1 MIFSL
6 NTVHVIY
13 IKVIKKQ
20 FFVSFIIFY
29 EIKKWVNRQKND
41 QFVKKAKQLGYIN
54 RAAFKL
60 EEIEQKYKIIEHSRE
75 ILELGSSPGGW
86 TQVILNYNSK
96 TNITC
101 FDLLDMKMNNQRIAF
116 YREDF
121 LKFNFT
127 NLKNKFDLVL
137 SDVAPNTTGH
147 QSTDHL
153 RISQLI
159 YEVIDRLEII
169 LKKQGS
175 FIFKIW
181 KGEEEKEIIKM
192 LKKIFDKVEYF
203 KPKSSRQES
212 SEIFIIS
219 RGFRLHEE

>member
-1 MIFSL
+1 MS
-6 NTVHVIY
+6 Y
-13 IKVIKKQ
+13 ILKLLKNN
-20 FFVSFIIFY
+20 FLLTLLSFM
-29 EIKKWVNRQKND
+29 KSKNWVNRQKND

-60 EEIEQKYKIIEHSRE
+60 EEIEQKYKIIENSRE

-101 FDLLDMKMNNQRIAF
+101 FDLLDMKMNNQRISF

>member
-1 MIFSL
+1 M
-6 NTVHVIY
+6 TY
-13 IKVIKKQ
+13 ILKLLKNN
-20 FFVSFIIFY
+20 FLLTLLSFM
-29 EIKKWVNRQKND
+29 KSKNWVNRQKND
-41 QFVKKAKQLGYIN
+41 QYVKKAKQLGYIN

-60 EEIEQKYKIIEHSRE
+60 EEIEQKYKIIENSRE

-101 FDLLDMKMNNQRIAF
+101 FDLLDMKINNQRIF
-116 YREDF
+116 FFKDDF
-121 LKFNFT
+121 LKYNFT

-169 LKKQGS
+169 LKNQGS

-181 KGEEEKEIIKM
+181 KGEEEKEIIKI
-192 LKKIFDKVEYF
+192 LKKMFDKVEYF

>member
-1 MIFSL
+1 MS
-6 NTVHVIY
+6 Y
-13 IKVIKKQ
+13 ILKLLKNN
-20 FFVSFIIFY
+20 FLLTLLSFM
-29 EIKKWVNRQKND
+29 KSKNWVNRQKND

-101 FDLLDMKMNNQRIAF
+101 FDLLDMKINNQSIAF

-121 LKFNFT
+121 LKYNFT

-219 RGFRLHEE
+219 RGFRLYAE

>member
-1 MIFSL
+1 MS
-6 NTVHVIY
+6 Y
-13 IKVIKKQ
+13 ILKLLKNN
-20 FFVSFIIFY
+20 FLLTLLSFM
-29 EIKKWVNRQKND
+29 KSKNWVNRQKND

-101 FDLLDMKMNNQRIAF
+101 FDLLDMKMNNKRITF

-121 LKFNFT
+121 LKYNFI
-127 NLKNKFDLVL
+127 NLKTKFDLVL

>member
-1 MIFSL
+1 MKSK
-6 NTVHVIY
+6 N
-13 IKVIKKQ
+13 
-20 FFVSFIIFY
+20 
-29 EIKKWVNRQKND
+29 WVNRQKND

-101 FDLLDMKMNNQRIAF
+101 FDLLDMKINNQSIAF

>member
-1 MIFSL
+1 MS
-6 NTVHVIY
+6 Y
-13 IKVIKKQ
+13 ILKLLKNN
-20 FFVSFIIFY
+20 FLLTLLSFM
-29 EIKKWVNRQKND
+29 KSKNWVNRQKND

-101 FDLLDMKMNNQRIAF
+101 FDLLDMKINNQSIAF

-121 LKFNFT
+121 LKYNFT

-159 YEVIDRLEII
+159 YEIIDRLEII
-169 LKKQGS
+169 LKNQGS

-181 KGEEEKEIIKM
+181 KGDEEKEIIKM

-219 RGFRLHEE
+219 RGFRLNEE

>member
-1 MIFSL
+1 MS
-6 NTVHVIY
+6 Y
-13 IKVIKKQ
+13 ILKLLKNN
-20 FFVSFIIFY
+20 FLLTLLSFM
-29 EIKKWVNRQKND
+29 KSKNWVNRQKND

-60 EEIEQKYKIIEHSRE
+60 EEIEQKYKIIENSKE

-101 FDLLDMKMNNQRIAF
+101 FDLLDMKINNQCITF

-121 LKFNFT
+121 LKYNFI

>member
-1 MIFSL
+1 MS
-6 NTVHVIY
+6 Y
-13 IKVIKKQ
+13 ILKLLKNN
-20 FFVSFIIFY
+20 FLLTLLSFM
-29 EIKKWVNRQKND
+29 KSKNWVNRQKND

-116 YREDF
+116 FKEDF
-121 LKFNFT
+121 LKYNFT
-127 NLKNKFDLVL
+127 NVKNKFDLVL

-169 LKKQGS
+169 LKNQGS

>member
-1 MIFSL
+1 MS
-6 NTVHVIY
+6 Y
-13 IKVIKKQ
+13 ILKLLKNN
-20 FFVSFIIFY
+20 FLLTLLSFM
-29 EIKKWVNRQKND
+29 KSKNWVNRQKND

-101 FDLLDMKMNNQRIAF
+101 FDLLDMKINNQRIAF
-116 YREDF
+116 FKEDF
-121 LKFNFT
+121 LKYNFT
-127 NLKNKFDLVL
+127 NFNNKFDLVL

-169 LKKQGS
+169 LKNQGS

-219 RGFRLHEE
+219 RGFRLYEE

>member
-1 MIFSL
+1 MS
-6 NTVHVIY
+6 Y
-13 IKVIKKQ
+13 ILKLLKNN
-20 FFVSFIIFY
+20 FLLTLLSFM
-29 EIKKWVNRQKND
+29 KSKNWVNRQKND

>member
-1 MIFSL
+1 MS
-6 NTVHVIY
+6 Y
-13 IKVIKKQ
+13 ILKLLKNN
-20 FFVSFIIFY
+20 FLLTLLSFM
-29 EIKKWVNRQKND
+29 KSKNWVNRQKND

-54 RAAFKL
+54 RASFKL
-60 EEIEQKYKIIEHSRE
+60 EEIEQKYKIIEHSKE

>member
-1 MIFSL
+1 MS
-6 NTVHVIY
+6 Y
-13 IKVIKKQ
+13 ILKLLKNN
-20 FFVSFIIFY
+20 FLLTLLSFM
-29 EIKKWVNRQKND
+29 KSKNWVNRQKND
-41 QFVKKAKQLGYIN
+41 QFVKKAKHLGYIN

-60 EEIEQKYKIIEHSRE
+60 EEIEQKYKIIEQSRE

-101 FDLLDMKMNNQRIAF
+101 FDLLDMKINNQSIAF

-121 LKFNFT
+121 LKYNFT

-175 FIFKIW
+175 FLFKIW

>member
-1 MIFSL
+1 MS
-6 NTVHVIY
+6 Y
-13 IKVIKKQ
+13 ILKLLKNN
-20 FFVSFIIFY
+20 FLLTLLSFM
-29 EIKKWVNRQKND
+29 KSKNWVNRQKND

-116 YREDF
+116 FREDF

>member
-1 MIFSL
+1 MS
-6 NTVHVIY
+6 Y
-13 IKVIKKQ
+13 ILKLLKNN
-20 FFVSFIIFY
+20 FLLTLLSFM
-29 EIKKWVNRQKND
+29 KSKNWVNRQKND

-101 FDLLDMKMNNQRIAF
+101 FDLLDMKINNQRIAF
-116 YREDF
+116 YKEDF
-121 LKFNFT
+121 LKYNFT

-159 YEVIDRLEII
+159 YEVLDRLEII

>member
-1 MIFSL
+1 MS
-6 NTVHVIY
+6 Y
-13 IKVIKKQ
+13 ILKLLKNN
-20 FFVSFIIFY
+20 FLLALLSFM
-29 EIKKWVNRQKND
+29 KSKNWVNRQKND

-54 RAAFKL
+54 RASFKL
-60 EEIEQKYKIIEHSRE
+60 EEIEQKYKIIENSKE

-86 TQVILNYNSK
+86 TQVILNYNRK

-101 FDLLDMKMNNQRIAF
+101 FDLLDMKINNQRIAF

-121 LKFNFT
+121 LKYNFT

-181 KGEEEKEIIKM
+181 KGEEEKEIIKI
-192 LKKIFDKVEYF
+192 LKKNFDKVEYF

>member
-1 MIFSL
+1 MS
-6 NTVHVIY
+6 Y
-13 IKVIKKQ
+13 ILKLLKNN
-20 FFVSFIIFY
+20 FLLTLLSFM
-29 EIKKWVNRQKND
+29 KSKNWVNRQKND

-60 EEIEQKYKIIEHSRE
+60 EEIEQKYKIIENSRE

-86 TQVILNYNSK
+86 TQVILNYNLK

-101 FDLLDMKMNNQRIAF
+101 FDLLDMKMNNQHITF

-121 LKFNFT
+121 LKYNFT

-181 KGEEEKEIIKM
+181 KGEEQKEIIKM

>member
-1 MIFSL
+1 MKSK
-6 NTVHVIY
+6 N
-13 IKVIKKQ
+13 
-20 FFVSFIIFY
+20 
-29 EIKKWVNRQKND
+29 WVNRQKND

-219 RGFRLHEE
+219 RGFRLYEE

>member
-1 MIFSL
+1 MS
-6 NTVHVIY
+6 Y
-13 IKVIKKQ
+13 ILKLLKNN
-20 FFVSFIIFY
+20 FLLALLSFM
-29 EIKKWVNRQKND
+29 KSKNWVNRQKND

-101 FDLLDMKMNNQRIAF
+101 FDLLDMKINNQSIAF

-121 LKFNFT
+121 LKYNFT

>member
-1 MIFSL
+1 MSYTLKLLKNNFL
-6 NTVHVIY
+6 LTLL
-13 IKVIKKQ
+13 
-20 FFVSFIIFY
+20 SFM
-29 EIKKWVNRQKND
+29 KSKNWVTRQKND
-41 QFVKKAKQLGYIN
+41 QYVKKAKQLGYIN

-127 NLKNKFDLVL
+127 NLKNKFDLVI

-192 LKKIFDKVEYF
+192 LKKNFDKVEYF

>member
-1 MIFSL
+1 MS
-6 NTVHVIY
+6 Y
-13 IKVIKKQ
+13 ILKLLKNN
-20 FFVSFIIFY
+20 FLLTLLSFM
-29 EIKKWVNRQKND
+29 KSKNWVNRQKND

-101 FDLLDMKMNNQRIAF
+101 FDLLDMKINNQRIAF

-121 LKFNFT
+121 LKYNFT

-169 LKKQGS
+169 LIKQGS

>member
-1 MIFSL
+1 MS
-6 NTVHVIY
+6 Y
-13 IKVIKKQ
+13 ILKLLKNN
-20 FFVSFIIFY
+20 FLLTLLSFM
-29 EIKKWVNRQKND
+29 KSKNWVNRQKND

-60 EEIEQKYKIIEHSRE
+60 EEIEQKYKIIEHSKE

-101 FDLLDMKMNNQRIAF
+101 FDLLDMKMNNKRIAF

-121 LKFNFT
+121 LKYNFT

>member
-1 MIFSL
+1 MKSK
-6 NTVHVIY
+6 N
-13 IKVIKKQ
+13 
-20 FFVSFIIFY
+20 
-29 EIKKWVNRQKND
+29 WVNRQKND

-60 EEIEQKYKIIEHSRE
+60 KEIEQKYKIIEHSQE

-86 TQVILNYNSK
+86 TQVILNYNTK
-96 TNITC
+96 TCITC
-101 FDLLDMKMNNQRIAF
+101 FDLLDMKMNHQRIAF

-121 LKFNFT
+121 LKYNFT

-169 LKKQGS
+169 LKNQGS

-181 KGEEEKEIIKM
+181 KGKEEKEIIKM

-219 RGFRLHEE
+219 RGFRLNEE

>member
-1 MIFSL
+1 MS
-6 NTVHVIY
+6 Y
-13 IKVIKKQ
+13 ILKLLKNN
-20 FFVSFIIFY
+20 FLLTLLSFM
-29 EIKKWVNRQKND
+29 KSKNWVNRQKND

-101 FDLLDMKMNNQRIAF
+101 FDLLDMKINNQSIAF

-121 LKFNFT
+121 LKYNFT

-169 LKKQGS
+169 LKNQGS

>member
-1 MIFSL
+1 MS
-6 NTVHVIY
+6 Y
-13 IKVIKKQ
+13 ILKLLKNN
-20 FFVSFIIFY
+20 FLLTLLSFM
-29 EIKKWVNRQKND
+29 KSKNWVNRQKND

-101 FDLLDMKMNNQRIAF
+101 IDLLDMKINNQSIAF

-121 LKFNFT
+121 LKYNFT

>member
-1 MIFSL
+1 MS
-6 NTVHVIY
+6 Y
-13 IKVIKKQ
+13 ILKLLKNN
-20 FFVSFIIFY
+20 FLLTLLSFM
-29 EIKKWVNRQKND
+29 KSKNWVNRQKND

-75 ILELGSSPGGW
+75 ILEIGSSPGGW

-101 FDLLDMKMNNQRIAF
+101 FDLLDMKINNQRIAF